1 MSLKYDYGNV
11 FADGSIKGFG
21 EEFDSVAK
29 ADFMAA
35 GVLEALKRSMTE
47 GGAYEVI
54 GSLTRGGYWLHQCTD
69 LCEKPDSDSVY
80 NHCSVG
86 TGMQIPQWKK
96 LWCEIPDTAVGT
108 VLFPMPATYQAG
120 AVEPYGNMRFSHG
133 ENDFPNP

>member
-47 GGAYEVI
+47 GGAYE
-54 GSLTRGGYWLHQCTD
+54 
-69 LCEKPDSDSVY
+69 
-80 NHCSVG
+80 
-86 TGMQIPQWKK
+86 
-96 LWCEIPDTAVGT
+96 
-108 VLFPMPATYQAG
+108 AG
-120 AVEPYGNMRFSHG
+120 AVELYGNMRFSHG

>member
-1 MSLKYDYGNV
+1 MSLKYDYGNI
-11 FADGSIKGFG
+11 FTDWSINGFG

-47 GGAYEVI
+47 GGAYE
-54 GSLTRGGYWLHQCTD
+54 
-69 LCEKPDSDSVY
+69 
-80 NHCSVG
+80 
-86 TGMQIPQWKK
+86 
-96 LWCEIPDTAVGT
+96 
-108 VLFPMPATYQAG
+108 AG